1 MGKRRWS
8 FVTLVAGATLAGAA
22 LPQTIMDEEV
32 PDEDFLE
39 FLGAWADGDEDW
51 LAIAIEL
58 AGIDESK
65 ETGIVA
71 EPVEMDD
78 ENE

>member
-1 MGKRRWS
+1 MGKRRLA
-8 FVTLVAGATLAGAA
+8 FVTLLAGATLAAAA
-22 LPQTIMDEEV
+22 LPQAVMDEEI
-32 PDEDFLE
+32 PDEEFLE

-51 LAIAIEL
+51 VAIAIEL

>member
-1 MGKRRWS
+1 MDKRRLS
-8 FVTLVAGATLAGAA
+8 FVTFMAGAMLAGAA
-22 LPQTIMDEEV
+22 LPQTVTDEEI
-32 PDEDFLE
+32 PDEEFLE

-51 LAIAIEL
+51 VAIAIEL

-71 EPVEMDD
+71 EPVETDD

>member
-1 MGKRRWS
+1 VGKRRLP

-22 LPQTIMDEEV
+22 MAQTAMDEEV
-32 PDEDFLE
+32 PDEEFLE

-51 LAIAIEL
+51 VAIAIEL
-58 AGIDESK
+58 AGIGESN

-71 EPVEMDD
+71 ESVEMDD